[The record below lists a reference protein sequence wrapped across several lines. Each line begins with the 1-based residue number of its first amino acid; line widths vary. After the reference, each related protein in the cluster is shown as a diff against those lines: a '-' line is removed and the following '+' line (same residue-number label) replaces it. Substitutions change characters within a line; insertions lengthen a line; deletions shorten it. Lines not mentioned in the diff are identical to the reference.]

1 MWTSLDLVEPFCYR
15 IPSAVVFKEANTG
28 AYNSEV
34 ARVIARFEDGDVI
47 LQISLQSQA
56 QGFFSCSLEQIL

>member
-1 MWTSLDLVEPFCYR
+1 M
-15 IPSAVVFKEANTG
+15 VFKEANTD

-34 ARVIARFEDGDVI
+34 ARVIARFEGGDVI

-56 QGFFSCSLEQIL
+56 QGFFSCSLEQILSYQCAGATAVKWE